1 LIVSKSSLTFPSFFT
16 SEFIAIMKFSVLAI
30 LSTLAVASAF
40 APVANMQK
48 ASVVMNAEPEQSRK
62 AFLSAAGMA
71 MFGAV
76 VAPGIAGAMDQDNV
90 SAPTEQWETGTPT
103 PAAEASRK
111 ERYTN
116 ARTQMTSNFPPIK
129 RLNLERKSP
138 VTRLDINAPDFTAY
152 KKSYPGLFK

>member
-1 LIVSKSSLTFPSFFT
+1 
-16 SEFIAIMKFSVLAI
+16 MKFSVLAI

-48 ASVVMNAEPEQSRK
+48 TSVVMSAEPEQSRK
-62 AFLSAAGMA
+62 AFMSAAGMA
-71 MFGAV
+71 IFGAV
-76 VAPGIAGAMDQDNV
+76 VTPGIASAMDQDNV
-90 SAPTEQWETGTPT
+90 SAPTEQWETGAPT
-103 PAAEASRK
+103 ADAEASRV
-111 ERYTN
+111 ERYSN

-152 KKSYPGLFK
+152 KKSYPGLFNN